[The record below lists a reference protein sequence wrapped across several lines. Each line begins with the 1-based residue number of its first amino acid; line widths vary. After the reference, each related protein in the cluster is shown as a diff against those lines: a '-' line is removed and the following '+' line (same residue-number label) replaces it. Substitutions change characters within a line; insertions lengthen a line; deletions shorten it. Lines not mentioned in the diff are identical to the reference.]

1 MLSRASRELLCMTF
15 SFPPSPPSANDES
28 CPRSV
33 YVNARRTPKPNDG
46 KSLFSNDM
54 NVHWFPQSA
63 HIRAL
68 TLTGHGTC
76 HERGDSAEG

>member
-15 SFPPSPPSANDES
+15 SFPPSAYDES

-54 NVHWFPQSA
+54 NEHWFP
-63 HIRAL
+63 
-68 TLTGHGTC
+68 
-76 HERGDSAEG
+76 